1 MRLTPFS
8 KPNCIAMLNT
18 LYPPTLVEPPTRQLT
33 TTILDSQRDAFFRYI
48 RAVEKSGKSVLSNL
62 ENQSR
67 RPQDENGW
75 PVVREIVDK
84 YLRAANSIIEECFA
98 VTVDIFKTN
107 NNNNINGNINN
118 NTERQQPGKRNSTES
133 KKELAR
139 SRTDSGT
146 SSNEKRSPNFG
157 TSTPVTY
164 CPTPVLMSEATLNKP
179 LPPSPRV
186 EEERRSGATLKRIAL
201 EIKRM
206 KSISKG
212 SSNGA
217 DTAPSSPTLL
227 SSGFSREPERP
238 STSSGP
244 SFYGSKSLRKQQSTT
259 TLRRGA
265 SKSSLSSAGHNRT
278 ASADTPTFSIDDE
291 QREYLINRA
300 RAAREREQANAAPK
314 SRDISLKRVQWRGH
328 DDRSTSPKPARAETF
343 AMFGHSH

>member
-8 KPNCIAMLNT
+8 KANCIAMLNT
-18 LYPPTLVEPPTRQLT
+18 LYPPSLVEAPTRQLT

-98 VTVDIFKTN
+98 VTVDIFKSNKN
-107 NNNNINGNINN
+107 NTSNSNS
-118 NTERQQPGKRNSTES
+118 NTERPPAGTRSSSDGKKDALTKTNSGVS
-133 KKELAR
+133 L
-139 SRTDSGT
+139 
-146 SSNEKRSPNFG
+146 NEKRSPSLG

-164 CPTPVLMSEATLNKP
+164 CPTPVLVSEATLNKP

-206 KSISKG
+206 KSISKASG
-212 SSNGA
+212 SGP
-217 DTAPSSPTLL
+217 DTAPSSPTLPN
-227 SSGFSREPERP
+227 SGFSKEAERP
-238 STSSGP
+238 STSSGT
-244 SFYGSKSLRKQQSTT
+244 SFYNGKSLRKQQSTT

-265 SKSSLSSAGHNRT
+265 SKSSLSSVGHNRT
-278 ASADTPTFSIDDE
+278 VSADTTTFSIDDE

-300 RAAREREQANAAPK
+300 RAARERDQANTLPK
-314 SRDISLKRVQWRGH
+314 SRDISLKRVQWRGSE
-328 DDRSTSPKPARAETF
+328 DSWKPARAETF

>member
-8 KPNCIAMLNT
+8 KANCIAMLNT
-18 LYPPTLVEPPTRQLT
+18 LYPPSLIEAPTRQLT
-33 TTILDSQRDAFFRYI
+33 TTILDSQRDAFFKYI

-67 RPQDENGW
+67 RPQEENGW

-107 NNNNINGNINN
+107 KNNTSNP
-118 NTERQQPGKRNSTES
+118 NTERPQVGMR
-133 KKELAR
+133 
-139 SRTDSGT
+139 T
-146 SSNEKRSPNFG
+146 SSDGKKDTLTKTNSGVSLNEKRSPTLG
-157 TSTPVTY
+157 TSTPVSY

-179 LPPSPRV
+179 LPPSPRI

-206 KSISKG
+206 KSISKTSG
-212 SSNGA
+212 GGA
-217 DTAPSSPTLL
+217 DTAPSSPTLPN
-227 SSGFSREPERP
+227 SGFGKEPERP
-238 STSSGP
+238 TTSSGT
-244 SFYGSKSLRKQQSTT
+244 SFYNGKSLRKQQSTT

-265 SKSSLSSAGHNRT
+265 SKSSLSSVGHNRT
-278 ASADTPTFSIDDE
+278 VSADTPSFTIDDE

-300 RAAREREQANAAPK
+300 RAAREREQANAMPK
-314 SRDISLKRVQWRGH
+314 SRDISLKRVQWRG
-328 DDRSTSPKPARAETF
+328 PENGAKPVRAETF